1 MSIRRHL
8 LLLIAITA
16 TLLLSV
22 GVVGGV
28 YLKRNADLIHALTDD
43 SLPGALAAANLG
55 AHLKEMQILLTEAV
69 HAPTPVLGARAREEV
84 LRQRGLLLGELKT
97 QYASARSDAEIGL
110 LKQAE
115 ESLGNYQAAMDETL
129 ALVEAGQR
137 DLATASLYANVAE
150 YQQELQQILETLR
163 IEKLRVKDRSVAAVN
178 DGFSQTAR
186 ALALAGGATLVV
198 LFGLVFRL
206 HRNIVRPLR
215 SMEAT
220 MAAIATSLDFTQ
232 RVPVGRDDEIG
243 QSVRAFNALIDTLQA
258 SLGEMIGI
266 IRSNETAS
274 IEMHQSAGAM
284 ALIASEGSRHATA
297 IQSAVESIQ
306 AHIQD
311 IDLGTRQAGEI
322 TQASS
327 QEATR
332 NSAVIRETANRIGSL
347 ATRIDSASDRVFALA
362 EAVGAIKGVVSEIR
376 QIADQTN
383 LLALNAAI
391 EAARAGE
398 HGRGFAVVAD
408 EVRKLAEDSKKASA
422 AITSTMGILQTDA
435 ETMLANSGDMA
446 RIADGSRGTIG
457 DFANQFAAV
466 AESSAAALDKIR
478 LIHDVSFASLA
489 KVDHF
494 IYKQNGYMA
503 ISHGTDSD
511 NAQAIKVSELSCR
524 LGKWLHNDGTRELF
538 GRLQAFGQIAAPHK
552 EVHQNMHRALELMGQ
567 NWETD
572 YAVQGQLF
580 AAFEAVEAGSDG
592 VIHALDDMVV
602 EKHR

>member
-150 YQQELQQILETLR
+150 YQQELHQILETLR

-398 HGRGFAVVAD
+398 AGRGFAVVAD
-408 EVRKLAEDSKKASA
+408 EVRKLAERSADATELIHQHLSAIHGTSLESTELMRQVMAEMRDSMALSRTTGEAIERIESA
-422 AITSTMGILQTDA
+422 AGEVIEVVEGITRLVDIGQSSSREIASQIGHIDGLLSQ
-435 ETMLANSGDMA
+435 ANSAARHTKSAADTIRAISQDMA
-446 RIADGSRGTIG
+446 RVVDRFQVGGARAAIPGLRGT
-457 DFANQFAAV
+457 
-466 AESSAAALDKIR
+466 
-478 LIHDVSFASLA
+478 
-489 KVDHF
+489 VD
-494 IYKQNGYMA
+494 
-503 ISHGTDSD
+503 
-511 NAQAIKVSELSCR
+511 
-524 LGKWLHNDGTRELF
+524 LF
-538 GRLQAFGQIAAPHK
+538 
-552 EVHQNMHRALELMGQ
+552 
-567 NWETD
+567 
-572 YAVQGQLF
+572 
-580 AAFEAVEAGSDG
+580 
-592 VIHALDDMVV
+592 
-602 EKHR
+602 

>member
-391 EAARAGE
+391 EAARAGDA
-398 HGRGFAVVAD
+398 GRGFAVVAD
-408 EVRKLAEDSKKASA
+408 EVRALAHRTQQSTQEIEQMIGGIQQGTERAVGAMQQSTGRTSA
-422 AITSTMGILQTDA
+422 TL
-435 ETMLANSGDMA
+435 ELA
-446 RIADGSRGTIG
+446 
-457 DFANQFAAV
+457 QAAGR
-466 AESSAAALDKIR
+466 ALDEI
-478 LIHDVSFASLA
+478 
-489 KVDHF
+489 
-494 IYKQNGYMA
+494 
-503 ISHGTDSD
+503 
-511 NAQAIKVSELSCR
+511 AQAISSINERNLVIASASEEQAQVAREVDRNLVNIRDLSLQTSAGANQTSAASQELSR
-524 LGKWLHNDGTRELF
+524 L
-538 GRLQAFGQIAAPHK
+538 
-552 EVHQNMHRALELMGQ
+552 
-567 NWETD
+567 
-572 YAVQGQLF
+572 AVDLNGLVARF
-580 AAFEAVEAGSDG
+580 R
-592 VIHALDDMVV
+592 I
-602 EKHR
+602 